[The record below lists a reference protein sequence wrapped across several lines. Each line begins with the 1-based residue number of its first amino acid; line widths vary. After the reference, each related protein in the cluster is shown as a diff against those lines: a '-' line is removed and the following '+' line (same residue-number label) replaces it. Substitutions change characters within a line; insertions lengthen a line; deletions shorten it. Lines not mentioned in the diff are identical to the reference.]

1 MSSSLTGGKA
11 NFVGEEM
18 RMIPEHFVRQ
28 KSNILIDISSSIL
41 VRQDNSWSGDDVEM
55 ITLLCFVMN
64 CKKIAK
70 CLQQPVFPGGHPSK
84 Y

>member
-18 RMIPEHFVRQ
+18 QMIPEHFVRQ
-28 KSNILIDISSSIL
+28 KSHILIDISSSIL

-55 ITLLCFVMN
+55 ITLLCFVMR
-64 CKKIAK
+64 CKTIAK